1 MKKDNFGIKKLKL
14 EDYEIGRILGK
25 GGFGTVRVAKC
36 KKTGKHVALKH
47 LKKEEIIKIQQVD
60 HVHN

>member
-1 MKKDNFGIKKLKL
+1 MKLDVFLARVTIITNQ
-14 EDYEIGRILGK
+14 

-47 LKKEEIIKIQQVD
+47 LKK
-60 HVHN
+60 